1 MQLRPRALVQLR
13 PRALVQLRPRALVQ
27 LAQLRPRALAQLR
40 PQACAAPS
48 ALPMSDRRRSSAA
61 LTAATAKALYDH
73 WALLYDCEILDW
85 GYTAHT
91 EVARMLAAAGYG
103 SHARVLDLACGTGLS
118 AVALHDA
125 GIGTTGGIVGVDI
138 SEKSLDVAEKKGVFV
153 ECIPHDLE
161 KPLPFGDTLFDA
173 VICVAAASCIEDF
186 GVHLGEAAR
195 VAKPGALIAWT
206 HDCGQWAA
214 DARGAASAAA
224 DLEERKIWRRV
235 RCDPPRPLTP
245 HMPASEDPE
254 GSSRTYHL
262 IVYRKLF
269 EEDSEVKLARMK
281 RRRTSGV
288 RSTCVRS
295 RRSEWRMRRSG
306 RRRRRGSGEKKEQA
320 ESVRRYEAERAARK
334 AAEAKKKA
342 EEAAK
347 EEEGVGLAGA
357 VGGLGWG
364 PPPASESQ
372 T

>member
-1 MQLRPRALVQLR
+1 
-13 PRALVQLRPRALVQ
+13 
-27 LAQLRPRALAQLR
+27 
-40 PQACAAPS
+40 
-48 ALPMSDRRRSSAA
+48 MSDRRRSSAA

-85 GYTAHT
+85 GYTAHF

-281 RRRTSGV
+281 KATDERREINV
-288 RSTCVRS
+288 RAVEKKRMENAKKRAEEEERK
-295 RRSEWRMRRSG
+295 RRE
-306 RRRRRGSGEKKEQA
+306 KEQA
-320 ESVRRYEAERAARK
+320 ESMRRYEAERAARK

>member
-1 MQLRPRALVQLR
+1 
-13 PRALVQLRPRALVQ
+13 
-27 LAQLRPRALAQLR
+27 
-40 PQACAAPS
+40 
-48 ALPMSDRRRSSAA
+48 MSDRRRSSAA
-61 LTAATAKALYDH
+61 VTSATAKALYDH

-161 KPLPFGDTLFDA
+161 KPLPFGDKLFDA

-281 RRRTSGV
+281 KATDERREINV
-288 RSTCVRS
+288 RAVEKKRMENAKKRAEEEERK
-295 RRSEWRMRRSG
+295 RRE
-306 RRRRRGSGEKKEQA
+306 KEQA
-320 ESVRRYEAERAARK
+320 ESMRRYEAERAARK

-342 EEAAK
+342 EEAAN

>member
-1 MQLRPRALVQLR
+1 
-13 PRALVQLRPRALVQ
+13 
-27 LAQLRPRALAQLR
+27 
-40 PQACAAPS
+40 
-48 ALPMSDRRRSSAA
+48 MSDRRRSSAA
-61 LTAATAKALYDH
+61 VTSATAKALYDH

-281 RRRTSGV
+281 KATDERREINV
-288 RSTCVRS
+288 RAVEKKRMENAKKRAEEEERK
-295 RRSEWRMRRSG
+295 RRE
-306 RRRRRGSGEKKEQA
+306 KEQA
-320 ESVRRYEAERAARK
+320 ESMRRYEAERAARK